1 MTRFSIM
8 NSDSLSHR
16 IEPSAMQRMASEYA
30 RAGANDSP
38 TETIL
43 FDGFLS
49 IFRAGRR
56 EPASRREPRRDNE
69 LVGSHHFYCES
80 LKDGQTHFPAPRRL
94 INSARTCW
102 NSKSPAERR
111 GFTTKSNPAG
121 IDGRDVRRI
130 SLTLLLTRF
139 RSCAFPNFRDVVSP
153 KRL

>member
-1 MTRFSIM
+1 M

-16 IEPSAMQRMASEYA
+16 IEPSAMQRMASQYA
-30 RAGANDSP
+30 RSGANDSP
-38 TETIL
+38 NETIL

-80 LKDGQTHFPAPRRL
+80 LKDGQTHFSAPRRAT
-94 INSARTCW
+94 SSPRKS
-102 NSKSPAERR
+102 SKSRSVADRR
-111 GFTTKSNPAG
+111 GFTTKSNPFG
-121 IDGRDVRRI
+121 IANWDVRRI
-130 SLTLLLTRF
+130 SRILLLIRF
-139 RSCAFPNFRDVVSP
+139 LSCAFPSFRGVVSP

>member
-1 MTRFSIM
+1 M

-16 IEPSAMQRMASEYA
+16 IEPSAMQRMASQYA
-30 RAGANDSP
+30 RSGANDSP
-38 TETIL
+38 NETIL

-56 EPASRREPRRDNE
+56 EPASRWQPRRDDE
-69 LVGSHHFYCES
+69 LVGPHHLYSES
-80 LKDGQTHFPAPRRL
+80 LKNGQTHLSAPRRFT
-94 INSARTCW
+94 NSARNSW
-102 NSKSPAERR
+102 NSRSPADRR